1 MGGQSMICENTV
13 CPEFISCTSNEIDA
27 AILGKIFQIDK
38 NKK

>member
-1 MGGQSMICENTV
+1 MICENTV
-13 CPEFISCTSNEIDA
+13 FPEFISCTSNEIDA